1 MNLITVNFQ
10 YFDEFGNTVTNVIH
24 DKTFKSAMKKIDSVH
39 RLFLN
44 KVSYTNKRGKHIT
57 IWFENG
63 KRIRRV
69 WE

>member
-10 YFDEFGNTVTNVIH
+10 YFDEFGNTVTSVIH

-44 KVSYTNKRGKHIT
+44 KVSYTNKRG
-57 IWFENG
+57 
-63 KRIRRV
+63 
-69 WE
+69 